1 MTDRVRYLLRGATP
15 LETVESS
22 IVPQRDQWVQIHGEE
37 YQVYRVVHDADRTEG
52 HRATVW
58 VWQPEGDEADAYIRA
73 LVGRAL
79 RSQRA
84 DARDDEEADPDAP
97 AEERV
102 IDPDED
108 VELRLFGP

>member
-22 IVPQRDQWVQIHGEE
+22 IVPRRDQWVQIHGEE
-37 YQVYRVVHDADRTEG
+37 YQVYRVVHDVDRSEG

-84 DARDDEEADPDAP
+84 DARDDEAVDGDGAAADRA
-97 AEERV
+97 
-102 IDPDED
+102 IDHDED